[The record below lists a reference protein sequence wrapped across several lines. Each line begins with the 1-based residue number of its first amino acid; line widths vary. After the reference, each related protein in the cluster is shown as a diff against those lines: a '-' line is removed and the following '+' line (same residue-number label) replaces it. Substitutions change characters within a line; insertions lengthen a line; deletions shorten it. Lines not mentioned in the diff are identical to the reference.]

1 MELDKRNVGGDI
13 QRLLELRDRVGEL
26 RHTLG
31 VGEDDSPRV
40 DLLDFG
46 DAFEL
51 VVEVPGVL
59 QRDLEV
65 AVQGC
70 NVTVAGRRAALEE
83 HADVLVAERPS
94 GHFQRTV
101 TLPAEVAEERGSAH
115 LREGLLRL
123 HLPKR

>member
-1 MELDKRNVGGDI
+1 MELDKRDPGDV

-26 RHTLG
+26 RQTLG
-31 VGEDDSPRV
+31 EGEDVPRI

-51 VVEVPGVL
+51 VVEVPGVS

-65 AVQGC
+65 AVQGRS
-70 NVTVAGRRAALEE
+70 VTVAGRRAAREE
-83 HADVLVAERPS
+83 HADVLLAERPG

-101 TLPAEVAEERGSAH
+101 TLPGEVAEERGSAH

>member
-1 MELDKRNVGGDI
+1 MELDKRDAGGDL
-13 QRLLELRDRVGEL
+13 QRLLDLRDRVGEL
-26 RHTLG
+26 SQTF
-31 VGEDDSPRV
+31 GEDAPRV

-51 VVEVPGVL
+51 VVEVPGVA

-65 AVQGC
+65 AVQGRH
-70 NVTVAGRRAALEE
+70 VTVAGRRAVREE
-83 HADVLVAERPS
+83 HADVLLAERPD

-101 TLPAEVAEERGSAH
+101 TLPNEVAEERGSAH
-115 LREGLLRL
+115 LSEGLLRL